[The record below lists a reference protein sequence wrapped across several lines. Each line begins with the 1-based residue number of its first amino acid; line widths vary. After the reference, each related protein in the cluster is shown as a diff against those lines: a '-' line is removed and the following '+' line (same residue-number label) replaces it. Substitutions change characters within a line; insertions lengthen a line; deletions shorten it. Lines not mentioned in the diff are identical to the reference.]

1 MFEPATHGLL
11 AYSLTDC
18 ATRKVIKLSA
28 NKNYQRKIIFIISKG
43 STSCNGGVP
52 FPLKEVCYSS
62 FYYAL
67 VKFYF

>member
-18 ATRKVIKLSA
+18 ATRVIKLST
-28 NKNYQRKIIFIISKG
+28 NKNYQRKVIIIISLG
-43 STSCNGGVP
+43 STSRNGGVP

-62 FYYAL
+62 FYYPL
-67 VKFYF
+67 FKCYF